1 MCHAGEQTMPFVSAN
16 VLVLQSGGPTAVIN
30 QTLSGV
36 VTAAGDYPDRI
47 DRVFGAHHGL
57 HGLLHENLVD
67 LTSVPSRH
75 WQAIAGSPGAALGS
89 ARLKPLESDLG
100 RVFEVL
106 AVHKIRYLFYTGG
119 NDSAEAAQL
128 IREYAEHYRADVRI
142 LHLPKTIDNDLMV
155 TDHCPGYG
163 SVARVVT
170 HLIAG
175 DDLDNRSFYNGV
187 KINVCMGRH
196 AGWIAAATSL
206 AKLCRETDVRPEDAA
221 PHLIYLPEVRFEES
235 RFLDDVQRVY
245 DRLGRVTIVVA
256 EGLADQIQDRR
267 FEGEADEFG
276 NRQLSGSGRL
286 GDYLCDLVRTNLRTD
301 RSLGSLRVRADTWG
315 YLQRSLTGL
324 ISPVDARE
332 AYHIGRAG
340 VHYMMQ
346 GETDQMVTLRRTMA
360 SPYQVETGLCDLSLV
375 AQKTRKVPATM
386 IDSSGTAMTQAFFD
400 YAAPLVGELPHVHLL
415 QAERIAQKLP
425 EYVRRLPEKPGVISG

>member
-1 MCHAGEQTMPFVSAN
+1 MPFKSAN
-16 VLVLQSGGPTAVIN
+16 ALVIQSGGPTAVIN

-36 VTAAGDYPDRI
+36 VSAAGDYPDRI
-47 DRVFGAHHGL
+47 GRVFGAHHGL
-57 HGLLHENLVD
+57 HGLLHEHLLD
-67 LTSVPSRH
+67 LTSLPVRH

-106 AVHKIRYLFYTGG
+106 AAHQIRYLFYIGG

-175 DDLDNRSFYNGV
+175 DDLDNRSFYNGI
-187 KINVCMGRH
+187 KINVCMGRY

-206 AKLCRETDVRPEDAA
+206 AKLCRESDVKPEDAG
-221 PHLIYLPEVRFEES
+221 PHLIYLPEVKFEEE
-235 RFLDDVQRVY
+235 RFLADVQRVY
-245 DRLGRVTIVVA
+245 NRLGRATIVVA
-256 EGLADQIQDRR
+256 EGLADQIQNKR

-286 GDYLCDLVRTNLRTD
+286 GDYLCDLVRAHLQTD
-301 RSLGSLRVRADTWG
+301 SSLGKLRLRADTWG
-315 YLQRSLTGL
+315 YMQRSMTGL

-332 AYHIGRAG
+332 AYHVGRAA
-340 VHYMMQ
+340 VHSMMQ
-346 GETDQMVTLRRTMA
+346 GATDQMVTIRRLMS
-360 SPYQVETGLCDLSLV
+360 SPYQVETGLCDLALV
-375 AQKTRKVPATM
+375 AQKTKLVPSHM
-386 IDSSGTAMTQAFFD
+386 IDSSGTAMTQAFYD
-400 YAAPLVGELPHVHLL
+400 YAVPLVGELPHVHLL
-415 QAERIAQKLP
+415 HAERMAPKLP
-425 EYVRRLPEKPGVISG
+425 EYVRRTPAARSGVISG

>member
-1 MCHAGEQTMPFVSAN
+1 MPRTKSN
-16 VLVLQSGGPTAVIN
+16 LLILQSGGPTAVIN
-30 QTLSGV
+30 QTLAGV
-36 VTAAGDYPDRI
+36 VCAAGDYPDRI
-47 DRVFGAHHGL
+47 ERVFGAHHGL
-57 HGLLHENLVD
+57 HGLLHENLLD
-67 LTSVPSRH
+67 LNSLPGRA

-89 ARLKPLESDLG
+89 ARLKPVASDLG

-106 AVHKIRYLFYTGG
+106 NAHNIRYLLYTGG

-128 IREYAEHYRADVRI
+128 IRQHAESFKSDVRI

-206 AKLCRETDVRPEDAA
+206 AKLCREVDVNPEDAA
-221 PHLIYLPEVRFEES
+221 PHLVYLPEIKFSEDK
-235 RFLDDVQRVY
+235 FLNDVQRVY
-245 DRLGRVTIVVA
+245 DKLGRVTLVVA
-256 EGLADQIQDRR
+256 EGLADQIQDKK

-276 NRQLSGSGRL
+276 NRQLSGSGKL
-286 GDYLCDLVRTNLRTD
+286 GDYLSDLVSKNLSVDRT
-301 RSLGSLRVRADTWG
+301 LGKLRVRADTWG

-332 AYHIGRAG
+332 AYQVGRAG
-340 VHYMMQ
+340 VHYLMQ
-346 GETDQMVTLRRTMA
+346 GETDQMVTIKRTMNN
-360 SPYQVETGLCDLSLV
+360 PYQAQTGLCDLSLV
-375 AQKTRKVPATM
+375 AQKTKKVPESM
-386 IDSSGTAMTQAFFD
+386 IDSSGHGVTQAFFD
-400 YAAPLVGELPHVHLL
+400 YASPLVGELPHVHLL
-415 QAERIAQKLP
+415 QAERIAKKLGT
-425 EYVRRLPEKPGVISG
+425 YARKS